1 MIKRCIFH
9 IPNYIDLNRKSA
21 SNIRPFKMI
30 KAFENIGYQV
40 DCIMGY
46 GKERKK
52 SIKEIKKNIR
62 NGVKYDFLYS
72 ESSTMPTLLTEK
84 NHLPTYPFLDFNFFK
99 FCKKHNIKI
108 GLFYRDIHWKFKLY
122 NVSVPFP
129 KRNISKIFYRY
140 DLLKY
145 RQLVDV
151 LYLASEHVK
160 QYLPIKN
167 IECNN
172 YKIKSLPPGCEIKE
186 IKVEDENKTTLKLFY
201 VGGISE
207 ELYNFEKVL
216 VAVNQIRDVELTIC
230 CREKEWEKIKVK
242 YERYI
247 NENIKIVHIT
257 GEELEKFYNDV
268 DVCIMVFKENP
279 YMSMAMPMKLFE
291 YISNRKPIIATTKTA
306 AGDFVQ
312 ENNIGWTIEY
322 NEKSILD
329 LLNNIQKDRNQIKE
343 KVENFD
349 KVIELN
355 TWEERAK
362 KVAKDLS

>member
-1 MIKRCIFH
+1 M
-9 IPNYIDLNRKSA
+9 
-21 SNIRPFKMI
+21 
-30 KAFENIGYQV
+30 
-40 DCIMGY
+40 
-46 GKERKK
+46 
-52 SIKEIKKNIR
+52 
-62 NGVKYDFLYS
+62 
-72 ESSTMPTLLTEK
+72 
-84 NHLPTYPFLDFNFFK
+84 
-99 FCKKHNIKI
+99 
-108 GLFYRDIHWKFKLY
+108 Y

-151 LYLASEHVK
+151 LYLASEQVK

-216 VAVNQIRDVELTIC
+216 AAVNQIRDVELTIC